1 MQHFYVLVGL
11 GIVLVI
17 AFMLSL
23 VRGLR
28 ARGRLPYRLDGQ
40 VFTPSQRAFLT
51 VLEPLLGH
59 SYRILGRV
67 SAAEIIEVERRLDRR
82 SRERAAERLEQHTFD
97 ILICAPETWQVL
109 CAVNLDP
116 RSPLAWRRRQ
126 AELERICA
134 AAKLPFVRFRESDS
148 YSITEIEQ
156 RVFAAMSRSRGP
168 SPLPDLPTDEAHEVL
183 RDLSAVIAGRE
194 AEPQRSARPQPS
206 SGSRR
211 ASDPIPLNPRIR
223 TEPRFAV
230 DPDLDLGSEPRIQI
244 EPRRLVSSQRT

>member
-1 MQHFYVLVGL
+1 MQHFYVLLGL
-11 GIVLVI
+11 ALILVATFI
-17 AFMLSL
+17 LSL

-28 ARGRLPYRLDGQ
+28 ARGRLPYRLDHQ
-40 VFTPSQRAFLT
+40 LFTPPQRAFLT

-109 CAVNLDP
+109 CGVNLDP

-126 AELERICA
+126 ADLERICA

-183 RDLSAVIAGRE
+183 RDLSAAIAGRD
-194 AEPQRSARPQPS
+194 AEPQRLVRPQS
-206 SGSRR
+206 STGSRR
-211 ASDPIPLNPRIR
+211 PSDPVPLEPRIR
-223 TEPRFAV
+223 TEPRLAV
-230 DPDLDLGSEPRIQI
+230 DPDLDLGSEPCIQF
-244 EPRRLVSSQRT
+244 EPQRLVSSRRT

>member
-1 MQHFYVLVGL
+1 MQHFYVLLGL
-11 GIVLVI
+11 GIILVV

-28 ARGRLPYRLDGQ
+28 ARGRLPYRLDHQ
-40 VFTPSQRAFLT
+40 LFTPPQRAFVT

-59 SYRILGRV
+59 SYRILGRI

-82 SRERAAERLEQHTFD
+82 GRERAAERLEQHIFD
-97 ILICAPETWQVL
+97 ILICARETWEVL

-116 RSPLAWRRRQ
+116 RSPLGWRRRQ

-148 YSITEIEQ
+148 YSVAEIER
-156 RVFAAMSRSRGP
+156 RVFAAMSRSRGR

-183 RDLSAVIAGRE
+183 RDLSASIAGRD
-194 AEPQRSARPQPS
+194 AEPQRSAQPQPS

-211 ASDPIPLNPRIR
+211 PSDPIPFNPRIR

-244 EPRRLVSSQRT
+244 EPRCLVSRQRT